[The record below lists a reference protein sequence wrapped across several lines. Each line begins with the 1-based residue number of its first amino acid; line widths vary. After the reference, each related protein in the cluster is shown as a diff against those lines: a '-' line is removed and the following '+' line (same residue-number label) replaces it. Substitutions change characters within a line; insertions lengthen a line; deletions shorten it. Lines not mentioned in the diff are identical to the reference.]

1 MSLKPKVVVDIS
13 RYYKNGPYSNL
24 KKRINLSWEPRD
36 SKNKTIP
43 FNFSVK
49 IPLVIV
55 VAFTAIYF
63 NSALAPTTDIK
74 AQTAPRA
81 ENRAALQAELV
92 ELEAQIAEYER
103 TVSGYRRQGATL
115 QEEINRLNARINR
128 VNLQIRAVTLN
139 LAQLNEEIIDTTAK
153 ISATESDIEERKTR
167 IASTLR
173 AIERQEDQN
182 LVEILLTNP
191 SLSDFFGNVNNIL
204 LVQNALTET
213 LREFQV
219 LRENYIIQKEQLD
232 LQRDD
237 AESLR
242 VHQEAQRREVEA
254 LRRDR
259 NQVLRVTRGRETEYQ
274 RMLTE
279 TRQTAAQIRA
289 RLYRMMDGGAMTFA
303 QAYEHAVFAE
313 KATGVRP
320 AILLAILA
328 QESSLGRNVGRCN
341 YQTAMH
347 PRRDIPVFYQIIA
360 ELNMED
366 DLAAGR
372 IKVSCPIPRDG
383 AFGGAMGPAQFIPS
397 TWIGYRNRVATITGV
412 RPANPWNNRDAFVA
426 AALLF
431 RDNFNSTACR
441 NYGSANRH
449 ILPENTLRERCAAA
463 MYYAGG
469 RWFRFRFSY
478 GDSVLNRARGFAD
491 DIAVIRGA
499 QASR

>member
-1 MSLKPKVVVDIS
+1 MKLKPKVLADIS
-13 RYYKNGPYSNL
+13 LSHKNGPYADI
-24 KKRINLSWEPRD
+24 KRRVNLSFSPKR
-36 SKNKTIP
+36 KIKI

-55 VAFTAIYF
+55 VTFMALYF
-63 NSALAPTTDIK
+63 NFALAPTLDIK

-81 ENRAALQAELV
+81 EGRAALQAELA

-103 TVSGYRRQGATL
+103 TVVGYRRQGATL

-128 VNLQIRAVTLN
+128 VNLQIRAITLN
-139 LAQLNEEIIDTTAK
+139 LSQLNEEIGDTTVKINTTESEIEQKK
-153 ISATESDIEERKTR
+153 IS
-167 IASTLR
+167 IASAIR
-173 AIERQEDQN
+173 DIERQKDHN

-204 LVQNALTET
+204 LVQNALSEI
-213 LREFQV
+213 LKELQV
-219 LRENYIIQKEQLD
+219 LREEYINQKEQLSI
-232 LQRDD
+232 QKDD

-242 VHQEAQRREVEA
+242 AHQEMQRREVEA
-254 LRRDR
+254 LRRNR
-259 NQVLRVTRGRETEYQ
+259 SQILTVTRGREAEYQ
-274 RMLTE
+274 RMLAE
-279 TRQTAAQIRA
+279 TRQTAAEIRA

-303 QAYEHAVFAE
+303 QAYEHAVVAE
-313 KATGVRP
+313 RATGVRA

-328 QESSLGRNVGRCN
+328 QESSLGRNVGQCHYR
-341 YQTAMH
+341 TAMH
-347 PRRDIPVFYQIIA
+347 PRRDIPVFYRIIA

-366 DLAAGR
+366 ELAAGR

-397 TWIGYRNRVATITGV
+397 TWIGYRERVAAITGMS
-412 RPANPWNNRDAFVA
+412 PANPWNNRDAFIA

-463 MYYAGG
+463 MYYSGG

-491 DIAVIRGA
+491 DIAIIRGG
-499 QASR
+499 QATR

>member
-1 MSLKPKVVVDIS
+1 MQLKPKVLVDIS
-13 RYYKNGPYSNL
+13 RVRKNGPYADVKQRVNL
-24 KKRINLSWEPRD
+24 FLAPEKKIKFFNLSTKAP
-36 SKNKTIP
+36 IAII
-43 FNFSVK
+43 VA
-49 IPLVIV
+49 LV
-55 VAFTAIYF
+55 ALYF
-63 NSALAPTTDIK
+63 NSALAPTLDIK

-81 ENRAALQAELV
+81 ESRTALQAELA

-128 VNLQIRAVTLN
+128 VNLQIRAITLN
-139 LAQLNEEIIDTTAK
+139 LSQLNEEISDTTLK
-153 ISATESDIEERKTR
+153 INATESEIEQKKIS
-167 IASTLR
+167 IANVIRDL
-173 AIERQEDQN
+173 ERQKDHN
-182 LVEILLTNP
+182 LVEILLANP

-204 LVQNALTET
+204 LVQNALSEI
-213 LREFQV
+213 LSEMQV
-219 LRENYIIQKEQLD
+219 LREEYINQKEQLSI
-232 LQRDD
+232 QKAD

-242 VHQEAQRREVEA
+242 AHQEAQRREVEE
-254 LRRDR
+254 LRRSR
-259 NQVLRVTRGRETEYQ
+259 RQILTVTRGREAEYQ
-274 RMLTE
+274 RMLVA

-303 QAYEHAVFAE
+303 QAYEHAMVAE
-313 KATGVRP
+313 RATGVRA

-328 QESSLGRNVGRCN
+328 QESALGRNVGQCHYR
-341 YQTAMH
+341 TAMH
-347 PRRDIPVFYQIIA
+347 PRRDIPVFYRIIA

-366 DLAAGR
+366 ELAAGS

-397 TWIGYRNRVATITGV
+397 TWIGYRERVSAITGMS
-412 RPANPWNNRDAFVA
+412 PANPWNNRDAFIA

-449 ILPENTLRERCAAA
+449 ILPENMLRERCAAA

-491 DIAVIRGA
+491 DIATIRGG
-499 QASR
+499 QATR